1 MRYCWYCSLFST
13 LDLMPVVIIWG
24 QPIGNFYDGSKLV
37 VVCHTLEDAH
47 GSGEVVH
54 PPGGPKR
61 GGADGRGG
69 DQIVGEGVVQVAL
82 RRVARVSDSSV
93 CPAGPG
99 SSQPG
104 GHTYLELED
113 ILDAVE
119 FLLVSV
125 SAVLPSAIDPIRYG
139 RLPQL
144 TPIDPRVEL

>member
-1 MRYCWYCSLFST
+1 
-13 LDLMPVVIIWG
+13 MPVVIKWG
-24 QPIGNFYDGSKLV
+24 QPIGNFCDGIKLV

-54 PPGGPKR
+54 PPGGPKS

-82 RRVARVSDSSV
+82 RRVARVSDRSV

-104 GHTYLELED
+104 AALTWSSKTSWTLSNSFSYLYRQCFHQPLIQFD
-113 ILDAVE
+113 IAVW
-119 FLLVSV
+119 
-125 SAVLPSAIDPIRYG
+125 PN
-139 RLPQL
+139 
-144 TPIDPRVEL
+144 